1 MSEVKKIRAMTQ
13 NSSEPYLVSIVDN
26 DKGVRDALGNLLQ
39 SAGLNVERFAS
50 AEEYVDSRRTN
61 KKSCLILDV
70 HLPRMNGLELQR
82 RLSDRADPVPIIFI
96 TAHGDDSVREKALRA
111 GAVGF
116 FHKPFDS
123 EALLEA
129 VHSAL
134 R

>member
-1 MSEVKKIRAMTQ
+1 MTQ
-13 NSSEPYLVSIVDN
+13 NAPEACVVSIVD
-26 DKGVRDALGNLLQ
+26 DDEAVRDALGNLLE
-39 SAGLNVERFAS
+39 SVGFSVETFSS
-50 AEEYVDSRRTN
+50 AEQFVDSARSN
-61 KKSCLILDV
+61 KSACLILDI

-82 RLSDRADPVPIIFI
+82 RLSDGEKPVPIIFV
-96 TAHGDDSVREKALRA
+96 TAHTDDSVREKALRA

-116 FHKPFDS
+116 FRKPFNS